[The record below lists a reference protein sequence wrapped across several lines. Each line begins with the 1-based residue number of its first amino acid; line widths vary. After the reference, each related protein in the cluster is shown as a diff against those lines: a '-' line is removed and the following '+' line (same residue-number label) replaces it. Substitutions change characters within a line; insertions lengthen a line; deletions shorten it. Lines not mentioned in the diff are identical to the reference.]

1 VLIPELKIY
10 KTTAELPPHI
20 YYQMEAFVR
29 IVWVDGADFDI
40 DLGWREEAVHFVI
53 ANGKQLISY
62 ASVVWVE
69 LVCNGV
75 AYQCGGLG
83 SMMTFP
89 AFRGKGYGGQV
100 AKAATDYILAAPSAD
115 IALLWTEHPNFYRR
129 YCWETISGLTTLVGN
144 PQAPAAR
151 DDEIRMMLFVSA
163 KAKQNRAAFE
173 HGTIYIGEDS
183 W

>member
-1 VLIPELKIY
+1 MPELVIY

-29 IVWVDGADFDI
+29 IVWVDSEDFDI
-40 DLGWREEAVHFVI
+40 DLGWREEATHFVI

-69 LVCNGV
+69 LSCNGIT
-75 AYQCGGLG
+75 YRCGGLG

-100 AKAATDYILAAPSAD
+100 ARAATDYILAEPSAD
-115 IALLWTEHPNFYRR
+115 IALLWTEHPDFYSR
-129 YCWETISGLTTLVGN
+129 YGWEAIPDLKILVGN
-144 PQAPAAR
+144 PQEPEPY
-151 DDEIRMMLFVSA
+151 DNDETRMMLFVSD
-163 KAKQNRAAFE
+163 KAKQARADFE
-173 HGTIYIGEDS
+173 HGEVYIGEET

>member
-1 VLIPELKIY
+1 MPELTIY
-10 KTTAELPPHI
+10 KITAELPQHI

-29 IVWVDGADFDI
+29 IVWVDGEDFDI
-40 DLGWREEAVHFVI
+40 DLGWQEEATHFVI

-62 ASVVWVE
+62 ASVVWVDIE
-69 LVCNGV
+69 CNGIT
-75 AYQCGGLG
+75 YKCGGLG

-100 AKAATDYILAAPSAD
+100 AQTATDYIRAEPAAD
-115 IALLWTEHPNFYRR
+115 IALLWTEHEGFYSR
-129 YCWETISGLTTLVGN
+129 YGWETLSGLTTLVGN
-144 PQAPAAR
+144 PQAPEVR
-151 DDEIRMMLFVSA
+151 DDEIRMMLFLSE
-163 KAKQNRAAFE
+163 KGKQGRADFE